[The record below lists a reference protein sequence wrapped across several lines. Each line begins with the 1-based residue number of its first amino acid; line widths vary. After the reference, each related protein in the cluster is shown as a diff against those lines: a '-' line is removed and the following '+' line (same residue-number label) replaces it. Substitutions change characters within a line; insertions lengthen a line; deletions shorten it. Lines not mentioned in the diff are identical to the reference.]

1 MSDRENSI
9 VPLADCTQ
17 KVSLVELQSSTR
29 YSGDFSFCVIYKSL
43 LHSLNNLGD
52 HPEIA
57 NTLTPDF
64 LLYQL
69 ISQAVYIS
77 QL

>member
-17 KVSLVELQSSTR
+17 KVLLIHLQSSTR
-29 YSGDFSFCVIYKSL
+29 YSGDFSICVIYKSL
-43 LHSLNNLGD
+43 LHSLKNLGA

-57 NTLTPDF
+57 NNLTPDF
-64 LLYQL
+64 PLYQL
-69 ISQAVYIS
+69 IGQAV
-77 QL
+77 